1 MFWPRK
7 FSLNGDLKQ
16 HSYVPRNLEP
26 EHKHEHP
33 MTALDTS
40 PLNTTPTEALAPGST
55 LLGGQFTIQSYLSS
69 GGFGITYLATD
80 SLNRTVVIKE
90 CYPEAFC
97 ARVNKTVRARTQSY
111 ENDFQSI
118 VQLFVREARSLA
130 KLNHS
135 SVVGVHQVFEDNET
149 AYMALDLI
157 EGQDLLDIIEE
168 EPGRFSPD
176 EIYAMTLDLLDA
188 VGHVHSQD
196 LLHRDIS
203 PDNILVEDTGR
214 PVLIDFGAA
223 REEASRKSR
232 VLSSVLVV
240 KDGYSPQEFYLA
252 GSQQFPSSDL
262 YALGATL
269 SHLISGEAPPNSQAR
284 LAALAANQPDLYT
297 PLRGRFPQYDNA
309 FLGAIDKAMNIVPA
323 NRIQSAKEWSMM
335 IDPARRAK
343 LALDQAQDDEVIQEK
358 ITQLVATVNKG
369 LDGGLEQKAQRE
381 TPSPEATPDEQQQ
394 VKQRPPVEVI
404 PSAAEIQA
412 EIEEWKRKHPEE
424 YAKAICT
431 SANSGLRHS
440 ATAKHEEASPAFEQP
455 ANRTKEPL
463 RIGRLA
469 SIPAV
474 MFASFLLGQM
484 ALAEAG
490 QRVNAAPSPSSTTQY
505 IEKTR

>member
-1 MFWPRK
+1 MFWPRR
-7 FSLNGDLKQ
+7 FSLSRGRKQ
-16 HSYVPRNLEP
+16 HSCVPRNLEP
-26 EHKHEHP
+26 EHLPEHP
-33 MTALDTS
+33 MTEFETP

-297 PLRGRFPQYDNA
+297 PLCGRFPQYDDA
-309 FLGAIDKAMNIVPA
+309 FLAAIDKAMNIVPA
-323 NRIQSAKEWSMM
+323 NRIQSAKEWSVM

-343 LALDQAQDDEVIQEK
+343 MALDRAQDDEVIQEK

-369 LDGGLEQKAQRE
+369 LHGGSAQKARRKAPMPD
-381 TPSPEATPDEQQQ
+381 TSPSEPEQI
-394 VKQRPPVEVI
+394 KQRPPVEVI

-424 YAKAICT
+424 YAQAIHNGAGGGLPHST
-431 SANSGLRHS
+431 SAKG
-440 ATAKHEEASPAFEQP
+440 EVVDPVFEKP
-455 ANRTKEPL
+455 ANKSEEPL
-463 RIGRLA
+463 RVGRLA

-490 QRVNAAPSPSSTTQY
+490 QRVNAAPSPSSTTQNY
-505 IEKTR
+505 EKAR